1 MLRGQR
7 LQIMLCK
14 NKPINLFQRAS
25 GKGKGKKRFGKG
37 TLHLFLRNLENTKKH
52 LEITYY
58 FISLN

>member
-25 GKGKGKKRFGKG
+25 GKGKGRKRFGKG
-37 TLHLFLRNLENTKKH
+37 TLYSFLRNLENTKN
-52 LEITYY
+52 T
-58 FISLN
+58 